1 MKALRNIAA
10 LGALAAVAGGV
21 LAWFSDAT
29 EAAARRN
36 RQAAE
41 ARVLREL
48 AGVEV
53 RAAAAAA
60 AATAAEGDVLFCARG
75 LAVLRGAGR
84 GYGGSFRV
92 AAALDANGA
101 VKGVRVIE
109 HRETPGFGDILS
121 PGAAWLD
128 SFRTGQAHAVTGA
141 TVTSTA
147 VIAAVER
154 LAARARDETC
164 VR

>member
-48 AGVEV
+48 AGVEA
-53 RAAAAAA
+53 RAAAAA
-60 AATAAEGDVLFCARG
+60 AAEGDVLFCARG
-75 LAVLRGAGR
+75 LAVLRGIGR
-84 GYGGSFRV
+84 GYGGSFRL
-92 AAALDANGA
+92 AAALGANGA

-128 SFRTGQAHAVTGA
+128 SFRTGEAHAVTGA

-154 LAARARDETC
+154 LAARVRDETC

>member
-10 LGALAAVAGGV
+10 LGALAAVAGGA

-53 RAAAAAA
+53 RAAA
-60 AATAAEGDVLFCARG
+60 AAEGDVLFCARG

-121 PGAAWLD
+121 PGAVWLD
-128 SFRTGQAHAVTGA
+128 SFRTGEAHAVTGA

-154 LAARARDETC
+154 LAARVRDETC

>member
-1 MKALRNIAA
+1 MKALRDIAA

-60 AATAAEGDVLFCARG
+60 GDVLFCARG

-92 AAALDANGA
+92 AAALGANGA

-128 SFRTGQAHAVTGA
+128 SFRTGEAHAVTGA

-154 LAARARDETC
+154 LAARVRDETC